1 MVRVPG
7 HDVGERRVMGQ
18 AEPPTVAER
27 VDAAHMFTSDS
38 GERIQYSPRAGPG
51 GPPVMDPL
59 PRSPPDGRS
68 AAKWEEGAELR
79 RSAARRIPRWRVAM
93 PALPLMANLVA
104 SASPSRTVHAR
115 CSFGEDGHEREGVF
129 TDVRSPAVVDGVE
142 LDDAVEVDVSDPRA
156 DNSHWR
162 QYHQPRW
169 EHGERASAGGAIV
182 ADVGTVQPPDGPP
195 G

>member
-1 MVRVPG
+1 MVLPVK
-7 HDVGERRVMGQ
+7 
-18 AEPPTVAER
+18 TV
-27 VDAAHMFTSDS
+27 TSA
-38 GERIQYSPRAGPG
+38 RAC
-51 GPPVMDPL
+51 
-59 PRSPPDGRS
+59 
-68 AAKWEEGAELR
+68 
-79 RSAARRIPRWRVAM
+79 
-93 PALPLMANLVA
+93 
-104 SASPSRTVHAR
+104 SRMY
-115 CSFGEDGHEREGVF
+115 
-129 TDVRSPAVVDGVE
+129 VRPAVVDGVE